1 LVIALYAPSLTKEQA
16 MSHVTTPNSKGK
28 TDGNLIASQ
37 MFAQVYQAFLE
48 CSDDVQKAVQ
58 DMVQIVNAPD
68 ATVDEREAALET
80 MAEAL
85 FPSKHNGTL
94 GISLEDCDRF
104 APKDDLAILR
114 QMDQE
119 EATFADRLNALLEAK
134 NMTQSELANAI
145 GVGQPAIS
153 MMLSRNCRPQKR
165 TVEKIAQVLKV
176 TPEEIWPGIKGE

>member
-1 LVIALYAPSLTKEQA
+1 
-16 MSHVTTPNSKGK
+16 MSHVTAPNNKG

-37 MFAQVYQAFLE
+37 LFAQVYQAFLE
-48 CSDDVQKAVQ
+48 CSDKVQKAIQ

-68 ATVDEREAALET
+68 ATADEREAALET

-85 FPSKHNGTL
+85 FPSKDNGTL
-94 GISLEDCDRF
+94 GIDLEDCDRSE
-104 APKDDLAILR
+104 PEDDLTILR
-114 QMDQE
+114 QLEQE
-119 EATFADRLNALLEAK
+119 EATFAERLSALLESR

-176 TPEEIWPGIKGE
+176 NPEDIWPGTA